1 MRNLK
6 RALSLAMA
14 SIMVLGMMVVGAG
27 AVSYDDFSDKDKIVN
42 DEAVSMLVELN
53 VINGKDDGSFDPE
66 GIVTRAEMA
75 KMICVVLNG
84 GKDPSLGNV
93 SNYTYTDTV
102 GHWAAAYI
110 EYCTTLGIVAGD
122 GTGKFNPSN
131 TVTGAEAAKMLLVA
145 LGFKSEIE
153 GFTGANWAVN
163 VNVRANQKGLFD
175 ELSINPS
182 EGLTRDNAAQMVWN
196 ALDAGV
202 VSYDYTL
209 ITDGSSITSSPT
221 LKDDKDDKTLLED
234 KFKVAKLEGVII
246 SNEYATSTSTAPE
259 KEGNTILLLTS
270 DDATSGKDEGAKI
283 TLKTTTAANL
293 LGKSVTM
300 FAKDWKNGSYDTV
313 LGNPVLSSD
322 NLIATITEDS
332 DSDDVNDALK
342 AAGIKTV
349 KDAVLVENYVRNS
362 DKVDGKDVDRTVSGM
377 EAVSKLTGNGIE
389 VTVISNDDDNEA
401 DFVIVTKMIAGKV
414 SAYNANGNDGDGYI
428 TVTPFTNL
436 DDSDDRISGE
446 EFDDVVGVKDVAK
459 DDIVLYYRVDD
470 TYYIEKAESVS
481 VTVTSTKGGDTIKD
495 GSDTYEQSALSWK
508 FDDDSSI
515 KKDANLTDVVEI
527 DDEVTLYLDNFGY
540 VIYTDGSES
549 SDDYMFI
556 TGADASVKT
565 NFETLTIKA
574 VLNDGTEVTASVN
587 KIDGKKLSTYVEDAK
602 KENKDYSDLD
612 LEKEVLHQ
620 IATYTKSGSSYNIKL
635 KKTVAIEQVKKG
647 NAKLSGNYSAN
658 SKTIFVIGDH
668 NDNYKA
674 YTGISNVPDVDS
686 VGTNGV
692 KVAYVKDKETV
703 AKFVA
708 VTKAKTSDGDTE
720 GIYIL
725 GKTPSAKKNSSDD
738 TIYVTQAYVNGKYVA
753 ELELDG
759 YDKVDGEVSR
769 GYYGGVTTSGSNVVD
784 WHDLLNAKKNGA
796 DYNQDDWYD
805 FGSYVTD
812 CGDGII
818 SSQNHK
824 TALTYDKDTVVIIVD
839 GTKEMAPGDID
850 EVICVDGAPS
860 DSDVV
865 VIVPDDDN
873 EHADYVFIIR

>member
-221 LKDDKDDKTLLED
+221 LIDNESKTLLTD
-234 KFKVAKLEGVII
+234 KFKVAKLEGVIVA
-246 SNEYATSTSTAPE
+246 NENATSTGTAVE
-259 KEGNTILLLTS
+259 KEDVTVLLLTS
-270 DDATSGKDEGAKI
+270 DDADSKQDEGDTI
-283 TLKTTTAANL
+283 TLKTATAANL

-300 FAKDWKNGSYDTV
+300 FAKDWKNGAYQTV
-313 LGNPVLSSD
+313 LGNPVVSSD
-322 NLIATITEDS
+322 NMIATISESS
-332 DSDDVNDALK
+332 DADDVKDALK
-342 AAGIKTV
+342 DAGIKEV
-349 KDAVLVENYVRNS
+349 SKAVLVQNFIRATDED
-362 DKVDGKDVDRTVSGM
+362 DKELTISGM
-377 EAVSKLTGNGIE
+377 ADVAKLTGNGIE
-389 VTVISNDDDNEA
+389 VTVISNDNDNKA

-414 SAYNANGNDGDGYI
+414 SAYNAKGNDGDGYI
-428 TVTPFTNL
+428 TVSALT
-436 DDSDDRISGE
+436 DIAKADQIAGA
-446 EFDDVVGVKDVAK
+446 EFADVKGSEDLAK
-459 DDIVLYYRVDD
+459 DDIVLYYRVGD
-470 TYYIEKAESVS
+470 TFYAEKADSVN
-481 VTVTSTKGGDTIKD
+481 VTVTSTKGNDQIKD
-495 GSDTYEQSALSWK
+495 GSNTYKASALSSK
-508 FDDDSSI
+508 YDDD
-515 KKDANLTDVVEI
+515 NNTVLTTAVEP

-540 VIYTDGSES
+540 VVYTDAVTAADE
-549 SDDYMFI
+549 YMFI
-556 TGADASVKT
+556 TGSDASVKDG
-565 NFETLTIKA
+565 FESLTIKG
-574 VLNDGTEVTASVN
+574 VLSDGTEVTASVN
-587 KIDGKKLSTYVEDAK
+587 KLDSKKLSTAFDGKTEDQAQ
-602 KENKDYSDLD
+602 EMVNNKI
-612 LEKEVLHQ
+612 V
-620 IATYTKSGSSYNIKL
+620 TYTKTGEKYNI
-635 KKTVAIEQVKKG
+635 TVKDNTKITQIEKNKASLG
-647 NAKLSGNYSAN
+647 GATAN
-658 SKTIFVIGDH
+658 SKTIFVIGDK
-668 NDNYKA
+668 NDNYKV
-674 YTGISNVPDVDS
+674 YTGISNVPDVTS
-686 VGTNGV
+686 SSLYCYAKSG
-692 KVAYVKDKETV
+692 V
-703 AKFVA
+703 AKFVVA
-708 VTKAKTSDGDTE
+708 LDATTSDGDTN

-725 GKTPSAKKNSSDD
+725 GKTASAKKDGDD
-738 TIYVTQAYVNGKYVA
+738 TIYVVEAYVNDEYVA

-759 YDKVDGEVSR
+759 YTKGETITR
-769 GYYGGVTTSGSNVVD
+769 GYYAGVSTSGGNTVD
-784 WHDLLNAKKNGA
+784 WDDIKKA
-796 DYNQDDWYD
+796 TPDS
-805 FGSYVTD
+805 GSAVTD
-812 CGDGII
+812 FGDGII
-818 SSQNHK
+818 SSE
-824 TALTYDKDTVVIIVD
+824 TTSALTYDKDTIVIIVD
-839 GTKEMAPGDID
+839 GTKHIEGGDID
-850 EVICVDGAPS
+850 EIVYVEDDTDASSKVVLVEGTGS
-860 DSDVV
+860 D
-865 VIVPDDDN
+865 
-873 EHADYVFIIR
+873 EGHADYVFIIR

>member
-182 EGLTRDNAAQMVWN
+182 EGLSRDNAAQMVWN

-221 LKDDKDDKTLLED
+221 LIDNESKTLLTD
-234 KFKVAKLEGVII
+234 KFKVAKLEGVIVA
-246 SNEYATSTSTAPE
+246 NENATSTGTAVE
-259 KEGNTILLLTS
+259 KEDVTVLLLTS
-270 DDATSGKDEGAKI
+270 DDAGSKQDEGDTI
-283 TLKTTTAANL
+283 TLKTATAANL

-300 FAKDWKNGSYDTV
+300 FAKDWKNGAYQTV
-313 LGNPVLSSD
+313 LGNPVVSSD
-322 NLIATITEDS
+322 NMIATISESS
-332 DSDDVNDALK
+332 DADDVKDALK
-342 AAGIKTV
+342 DAGIKEV
-349 KDAVLVENYVRNS
+349 SKAVLVQNFIRAT
-362 DKVDGKDVDRTVSGM
+362 DKDDKELTISGM
-377 EAVSKLTGNGIE
+377 ADVAKLTGNGIE
-389 VTVISNDDDNEA
+389 VTVISNDNDNKA

-414 SAYNANGNDGDGYI
+414 SAYNAKGNDGDGYI
-428 TVTPFTNL
+428 TVSALT
-436 DDSDDRISGE
+436 DIAKADQIAGA
-446 EFDDVVGVKDVAK
+446 EFADVKGSEDLAK
-459 DDIVLYYRVDD
+459 DDIVLYYRVGD
-470 TYYIEKAESVS
+470 TFYAEKADSVN
-481 VTVTSTKGGDTIKD
+481 VTVTSTKGSDTIKD
-495 GSDTYEQSALSWK
+495 GKNTYKASALSSK
-508 FDDDSSI
+508 YDDD
-515 KKDANLTDVVEI
+515 NNTVLTTAVEP

-540 VIYTDGSES
+540 VVYTDAVTAADE
-549 SDDYMFI
+549 YMFI
-556 TGADASVKT
+556 TGSDASVKDG
-565 NFETLTIKA
+565 FESLTIKG
-574 VLNDGTEVTASVN
+574 VLSDGTEVTASVN
-587 KIDGKKLSTYVEDAK
+587 KLDSKKLSTAFDGKTEDQAQ
-602 KENKDYSDLD
+602 EMVNNKI
-612 LEKEVLHQ
+612 V
-620 IATYTKSGSSYNIKL
+620 TYTKTGEKYNI
-635 KKTVAIEQVKKG
+635 TVKDNTKITQIEKNKASLG
-647 NAKLSGNYSAN
+647 GATAN
-658 SKTIFVIGDH
+658 SKTIFVIGDK
-668 NDNYKA
+668 NDNYKV
-674 YTGISNVPDVDS
+674 YTGISNVPDVTS
-686 VGTNGV
+686 SSLYCYAKSG
-692 KVAYVKDKETV
+692 V
-703 AKFVA
+703 AKFVVA
-708 VTKAKTSDGDTE
+708 LNATTSDGDTN

-725 GKTPSAKKNSSDD
+725 GKTASAKKDGDD
-738 TIYVTQAYVNGKYVA
+738 TIYVVEAYVNDEYVA

-759 YDKVDGEVSR
+759 YTKGETITR
-769 GYYGGVTTSGSNVVD
+769 GYYAGVSTSGGNTVD
-784 WHDLLNAKKNGA
+784 WDDIKKA
-796 DYNQDDWYD
+796 TPDS
-805 FGSYVTD
+805 GSAVTD
-812 CGDGII
+812 FGDGII
-818 SSQNHK
+818 SSE
-824 TALTYDKDTVVIIVD
+824 TTSALTYDKDTIVIIVD
-839 GTKEMAPGDID
+839 GTKHVEGGDID
-850 EVICVDGAPS
+850 EIVYVEDDTDASSKVVLVEGTGS
-860 DSDVV
+860 D
-865 VIVPDDDN
+865 
-873 EHADYVFIIR
+873 EGHADYVFIIR

>member
-221 LKDDKDDKTLLED
+221 LIDNESKTLLTD
-234 KFKVAKLEGVII
+234 KFKVSKLEGVIVA
-246 SNEYATSTSTAPE
+246 NENATSTGTAVE
-259 KEGNTILLLTS
+259 KEDVTVLLLTS
-270 DDATSGKDEGAKI
+270 DDADSKQDEGDTI
-283 TLKTTTAANL
+283 TLKTATAANL

-300 FAKDWKNGSYDTV
+300 FAKDWKNGAYQTV
-313 LGNPVLSSD
+313 LGNPVVSSD
-322 NLIATITEDS
+322 NMIATISEDS
-332 DSDDVNDALK
+332 DADDVKDALK
-342 AAGIKTV
+342 DAGIKEV
-349 KDAVLVENYVRNS
+349 SKAVLVQNFIRAT
-362 DKVDGKDVDRTVSGM
+362 DKDDKELTISGM
-377 EAVSKLTGNGIE
+377 ADVAKLTGNGIE
-389 VTVISNDDDNEA
+389 VTVISNDNDNKA

-414 SAYNANGNDGDGYI
+414 SAYNAKGNDGDGYI
-428 TVTPFTNL
+428 TVTALT
-436 DDSDDRISGE
+436 DIAKADQIAGA
-446 EFDDVVGVKDVAK
+446 EFADVKGSEDLAK
-459 DDIVLYYRVDD
+459 DDIVLYYRVGD
-470 TYYIEKAESVS
+470 TFYAEKADSVN
-481 VTVTSTKGGDTIKD
+481 VTVTSTKGDDQIKD
-495 GSDTYEQSALSWK
+495 GSNTYKASALSSK
-508 FDDDSSI
+508 YDDD
-515 KKDANLTDVVEI
+515 NNTVLTTAVEP

-540 VIYTDGSES
+540 VVYTDAVTAADE
-549 SDDYMFI
+549 YMFI
-556 TGADASVKT
+556 TGSDASVKSG
-565 NFETLTIKA
+565 FESLTIKG
-574 VLNDGTEVTASVN
+574 VLSDGTEVTASVN
-587 KIDGKKLSTYVEDAK
+587 KLDSKKLSTAFDGKTEDQAQ
-602 KENKDYSDLD
+602 EMVNNKI
-612 LEKEVLHQ
+612 V
-620 IATYTKSGSSYNIKL
+620 TYTKTGEKYNI
-635 KKTVAIEQVKKG
+635 TVKDNTKITQIEKNKASLG
-647 NAKLSGNYSAN
+647 GATAN
-658 SKTIFVIGDH
+658 SKTIFVIGDK
-668 NDNYKA
+668 NDNYKV
-674 YTGISNVPDVDS
+674 YTGIANVPDVTS
-686 VGTNGV
+686 SSLYCYAKSG
-692 KVAYVKDKETV
+692 V
-703 AKFVA
+703 AKFVVA
-708 VTKAKTSDGDTE
+708 LNATTSDGDTN

-725 GKTPSAKKNSSDD
+725 GKTASAKKDGDD
-738 TIYVTQAYVNGKYVA
+738 TIYVVEAYVNDEYVA

-759 YDKVDGEVSR
+759 YTKGETITR
-769 GYYGGVTTSGSNVVD
+769 GYYAGVSTSGGNTVD
-784 WHDLLNAKKNGA
+784 WDDIKNATPDA
-796 DYNQDDWYD
+796 
-805 FGSYVTD
+805 GSAVTD
-812 CGDGII
+812 FGDGII
-818 SSQNHK
+818 SSE
-824 TALTYDKDTVVIIVD
+824 TTSALTYDKDTIVIIVD
-839 GTKEMAPGDID
+839 GTKHVEGGDID
-850 EVICVDGAPS
+850 EIVYVEDDTDASSKVVLVEGTGS
-860 DSDVV
+860 D
-865 VIVPDDDN
+865 
-873 EHADYVFIIR
+873 EGHADYVFIIR

>member
-42 DEAVSMLVELN
+42 DDAVSMLVELN

-221 LKDDKDDKTLLED
+221 LIDNESKTLLTD
-234 KFKVAKLEGVII
+234 KFKVAKLEGVIVA
-246 SNEYATSTSTAPE
+246 NENATSTGTAVE
-259 KEGNTILLLTS
+259 KEDVTVLLLTS
-270 DDATSGKDEGAKI
+270 DDAGSKQDEGDTI
-283 TLKTTTAANL
+283 TLKTATAANL

-300 FAKDWKNGSYDTV
+300 FAKDWKNGAYQTV
-313 LGNPVLSSD
+313 LGNPVVSSD
-322 NLIATITEDS
+322 NMIATISESS
-332 DSDDVNDALK
+332 DADDVKDALK
-342 AAGIKTV
+342 DAGIKEV
-349 KDAVLVENYVRNS
+349 SKAVLVQNFIRAT
-362 DKVDGKDVDRTVSGM
+362 DKDDKELTISGM
-377 EAVSKLTGNGIE
+377 ADVAKLTGNGIE
-389 VTVISNDDDNEA
+389 VTVISNDNDNKA

-414 SAYNANGNDGDGYI
+414 SAYNAKGNDGDGYI
-428 TVTPFTNL
+428 TVSALT
-436 DDSDDRISGE
+436 DIAKADQIAGA
-446 EFDDVVGVKDVAK
+446 EFADVKGSEDLAK
-459 DDIVLYYRVDD
+459 DDIVLYYRVGD
-470 TYYIEKAESVS
+470 TFYAEKADSVN
-481 VTVTSTKGGDTIKD
+481 VTVTSTKGNDQIKD
-495 GSDTYEQSALSWK
+495 GSNTYKASALSSK
-508 FDDDSSI
+508 YDDD
-515 KKDANLTDVVEI
+515 NNTVLTTAVEP

-540 VIYTDGSES
+540 VVYTDAVTAADE
-549 SDDYMFI
+549 YMFI
-556 TGADASVKT
+556 TGSDASVKDG
-565 NFETLTIKA
+565 FESLTIKG
-574 VLNDGTEVTASVN
+574 VLSDGTEVTASVN
-587 KIDGKKLSTYVEDAK
+587 KLDSKKLSTAFDGKTEDQAQ
-602 KENKDYSDLD
+602 EMVNNKI
-612 LEKEVLHQ
+612 V
-620 IATYTKSGSSYNIKL
+620 TYTKTGEKYNI
-635 KKTVAIEQVKKG
+635 TVKDNTKITQIEKNKASLG
-647 NAKLSGNYSAN
+647 GATAN
-658 SKTIFVIGDH
+658 SKTIFVIGDK
-668 NDNYKA
+668 NDNYKV
-674 YTGISNVPDVDS
+674 YTGISNVPDVTS
-686 VGTNGV
+686 SSLYCYAKSG
-692 KVAYVKDKETV
+692 V
-703 AKFVA
+703 AKFVVA
-708 VTKAKTSDGDTE
+708 LNATTSDGDTN

-725 GKTPSAKKNSSDD
+725 GKTASAKKDGDD
-738 TIYVTQAYVNGKYVA
+738 TIYVVEAYVNDEYVA

-759 YDKVDGEVSR
+759 YTKGETITR
-769 GYYGGVTTSGSNVVD
+769 GYYAGVSTSGGNTVD
-784 WHDLLNAKKNGA
+784 WDDIKKA
-796 DYNQDDWYD
+796 TPDS
-805 FGSYVTD
+805 GSAVTD
-812 CGDGII
+812 FGDGII
-818 SSQNHK
+818 SSE
-824 TALTYDKDTVVIIVD
+824 TTSALTYDKDTIVIIVD
-839 GTKEMAPGDID
+839 GTKHVEGGDID
-850 EVICVDGAPS
+850 EIVYVEDDTDASSKVVLVEGTGS
-860 DSDVV
+860 D
-865 VIVPDDDN
+865 
-873 EHADYVFIIR
+873 EGHADYVFIIR

>member
-14 SIMVLGMMVVGAG
+14 SIMVLGMMAVGAG

-42 DEAVSMLVELN
+42 DDAVSMLVELN

-196 ALDAGV
+196 ALDAVV

-209 ITDGSSITSSPT
+209 ITDGSAISSSPT
-221 LKDDKDDKTLLED
+221 LKDDEDDKTLLED

-246 SNEYATSTSTAPE
+246 SNEYATSTGTAPE
-259 KEGNTILLLTS
+259 KEGKTILELTS
-270 DDATSGKDEGAKI
+270 DDDTSGKDEGDKI
-283 TLKTTTAANL
+283 TLNTATAANL

-300 FAKDWKNGSYDTV
+300 FARDWKNGAYDTV

-322 NLIATITEDS
+322 NLIAIISEDS
-332 DSDDVNDALK
+332 DADDVNDALK
-342 AAGIKTV
+342 DAGIKTV
-349 KDAVLVENYVRNS
+349 KNAVLVENFVRNS
-362 DKVDGKDVDRTVSGM
+362 DADTSGNYVDRTISGM
-377 EAVSKLTGNGIE
+377 ADVAKLTGNGIE

-401 DFVIVTKMIAGKV
+401 DFVIVTKLIAGKV
-414 SAYNANGNDGDGYI
+414 SAYNPNSNDGDGYI

-436 DDSDDRISGE
+436 TDNDDRISGE
-446 EFDDVVGVKDVAK
+446 EFDDVVGVEDVAK

-470 TYYIEKAESVS
+470 TYYIEKAESIN

-495 GSDTYEQSALSWK
+495 GTDTYEQSDLSWK
-508 FDDDSSI
+508 FDDDSSVNSA
-515 KKDANLTDVVEI
+515 ANLTDVVEI

-556 TGADASVKT
+556 TGADASVKSG
-565 NFETLTIKA
+565 FESLTIKA
-574 VLNDGTEVTASVN
+574 VLADGTEVTTAVN
-587 KIDGKKLSTYVEDAK
+587 KIDGKKLSTYV
-602 KENKDYSDLD
+602 SDNSITEEAG
-612 LEKEVLHQ
+612 LEKVVLEN
-620 IATYTKSGSSYNIKL
+620 IATYTTSGSSYNL
-635 KKTVAIEQVKKG
+635 KMKTDVTISQVKKG
-647 NAKLSGNYSAN
+647 NASLGNGYSAN

-686 VGTNGV
+686 VGTGGV
-692 KVAYVKDKETV
+692 MVAYVKTGEKV

-708 VTKAKTSDGDTE
+708 VTNAKTSDGDTE

-725 GKTPSAKKNSSDD
+725 GKTPSAKKDSNDD
-738 TIYVTQAYVNGKYVA
+738 TIYVTQAYVNGVYVA

-759 YDKVDGEVSR
+759 YTKSDGNVPR

-784 WHDLLNAKKNGA
+784 WSDLQAAQSNGA
-796 DYNQDDWYD
+796 DFTKSTWYD
-805 FGSYVTD
+805 SGSYVTD

-818 SSQNHK
+818 SSQNHSN
-824 TALTYDKDTVVIIVD
+824 ALTYDGDTVVIIVD
-839 GTKEMAPGDID
+839 GTKEMDAGDID
-850 EVICVDGAPS
+850 EVVCVDGDPAA
-860 DSDVV
+860 SDVV
-865 VIVPDDDN
+865 VLVPDDDN

>member
-42 DEAVSMLVELN
+42 DDAVSMLVELN

-221 LKDDKDDKTLLED
+221 LIDNESKTLLTD
-234 KFKVAKLEGVII
+234 KFKVSKLEGVIVA
-246 SNEYATSTSTAPE
+246 NENATSTGTAVE
-259 KEGNTILLLTS
+259 KEDVTVLLLTS
-270 DDATSGKDEGAKI
+270 DDADSKQDEGDTI
-283 TLKTTTAANL
+283 TLKTATAANL

-300 FAKDWKNGSYDTV
+300 FAKDWKNGAYQTV
-313 LGNPVLSSD
+313 LGNPVVSSD
-322 NLIATITEDS
+322 NMIATISEDS
-332 DSDDVNDALK
+332 DADDVKDALK
-342 AAGIKTV
+342 GAGIKEV
-349 KDAVLVENYVRNS
+349 SKAVLVQNFIRAT
-362 DKVDGKDVDRTVSGM
+362 DKDDKELTISGM
-377 EAVSKLTGNGIE
+377 ADVAKLTGNGIE
-389 VTVISNDDDNEA
+389 VTVISNDNDNKA

-414 SAYNANGNDGDGYI
+414 SAYNAKGNDGDGYI
-428 TVTPFTNL
+428 TVTALT
-436 DDSDDRISGE
+436 DIAKADQIAGA
-446 EFDDVVGVKDVAK
+446 EFADVKGSEDLAK
-459 DDIVLYYRVDD
+459 DDIVLYYRVGD
-470 TYYIEKAESVS
+470 TFYAEKADSVN
-481 VTVTSTKGGDTIKD
+481 VTVTSTKGDDQIKD
-495 GSDTYEQSALSWK
+495 GSNTYKASALSSK
-508 FDDDSSI
+508 YDDD
-515 KKDANLTDVVEI
+515 NNTVLTTAVEP

-540 VIYTDGSES
+540 VVYTDAVTAADE
-549 SDDYMFI
+549 YMFI
-556 TGADASVKT
+556 TGSDASVKPG
-565 NFETLTIKA
+565 FESLTIKG
-574 VLNDGTEVTASVN
+574 VLSDGTEVTASVN
-587 KIDGKKLSTYVEDAK
+587 KLNSKKLSSAFSNLDETAAEKLVN
-602 KENKDYSDLD
+602 NK
-612 LEKEVLHQ
+612 
-620 IATYTKSGSSYNIKL
+620 IATYTKTGEKYNITTDHGKDVEITQIQKNKANL
-635 KKTVAIEQVKKG
+635 GGAT
-647 NAKLSGNYSAN
+647 AN
-658 SKTIFVIGDH
+658 SKTIFVIGDK
-668 NDNYKA
+668 NDNYKV
-674 YTGISNVPDVDS
+674 YTGIANVPNV
-686 VGTNGV
+686 TN
-692 KVAYVKDKETV
+692 KDADLYCYAKSGV
-703 AKFVA
+703 AKFVVA
-708 VTKAKTSDGDTE
+708 LNATTSDGDTN

-725 GKTPSAKKNSSDD
+725 GKTASAKKDGDD
-738 TIYVTQAYVNGKYVA
+738 TIYVVEAYVNDEYVA

-759 YDKVDGEVSR
+759 YTKGETITR
-769 GYYGGVTTSGSNVVD
+769 GYYKDVSTSGGNTVD
-784 WHDLLNAKKNGA
+784 WDYIKNATP
-796 DYNQDDWYD
+796 DS
-805 FGSYVTD
+805 GSAVTD
-812 CGDGII
+812 FGDGII
-818 SSQNHK
+818 SNGNG
-824 TALTYDKDTVVIIVD
+824 ALTYDKDTIVIIVD
-839 GTKEMAPGDID
+839 GTKHIEGGDID
-850 EVICVDGAPS
+850 EIVYVEDDTDASSKVVLVEGTGS
-860 DSDVV
+860 D
-865 VIVPDDDN
+865 
-873 EHADYVFIIR
+873 EGHADYVFIIR

>member
-300 FAKDWKNGSYDTV
+300 FAKDWKNGAYQTV
-313 LGNPVLSSD
+313 LGNPVVSSD
-322 NLIATITEDS
+322 NMIATISEKS
-332 DSDDVNDALK
+332 DADDVKDALK
-342 AAGIKTV
+342 DAGIKEV
-349 KDAVLVENYVRNS
+349 SKAVLVENFIRAT
-362 DKVDGKDVDRTVSGM
+362 DKDDKELTISGM
-377 EAVSKLTGNGIE
+377 ADVAKLTGNGIE
-389 VTVISNDDDNEA
+389 VIVISNDNDNKA

-414 SAYNANGNDGDGYI
+414 SAYNAKGNDGDGYI
-428 TVTPFTNL
+428 TVTALT
-436 DDSDDRISGE
+436 DIAKADQIAGA
-446 EFDDVVGVKDVAK
+446 EFADVKGSEDLAK
-459 DDIVLYYRVDD
+459 DDIVLYYRVGD
-470 TYYIEKAESVS
+470 TFYAEKADSVN
-481 VTVTSTKGGDTIKD
+481 VTVTSTKGNDQIKD
-495 GSDTYEQSALSWK
+495 GSNTYKASALSSK
-508 FDDDSSI
+508 YDDD
-515 KKDANLTDVVEI
+515 NNTVLTTAVEP

-540 VIYTDGSES
+540 VVYTDAVTAADE
-549 SDDYMFI
+549 YMFI
-556 TGADASVKT
+556 TGSDASVKDG
-565 NFETLTIKA
+565 FESLTIKG
-574 VLNDGTEVTASVN
+574 VLSDGTEVTASVN
-587 KIDGKKLSTYVEDAK
+587 KLDSKKLSTAFDGKTEDQAQK
-602 KENKDYSDLD
+602 MVNNKI
-612 LEKEVLHQ
+612 V
-620 IATYTKSGSSYNIKL
+620 TYTKTGEKYNI
-635 KKTVAIEQVKKG
+635 TVKDNTKITQIEKNKASLG
-647 NAKLSGNYSAN
+647 GATAN
-658 SKTIFVIGDH
+658 SKTIFVIGDK
-668 NDNYKA
+668 NDNYKV
-674 YTGISNVPDVDS
+674 YTGISNVPDVTS
-686 VGTNGV
+686 SSLYCYAKSG
-692 KVAYVKDKETV
+692 V
-703 AKFVA
+703 AKFVVA
-708 VTKAKTSDGDTE
+708 LDATTSDGDTN

-725 GKTPSAKKNSSDD
+725 GKTASAKKDGDD
-738 TIYVTQAYVNGKYVA
+738 TIYVVEAYVNDEYVA

-759 YDKVDGEVSR
+759 YTKGETITR
-769 GYYGGVTTSGSNVVD
+769 GYYAGVSTSGGNTVD
-784 WHDLLNAKKNGA
+784 WDDIKKA
-796 DYNQDDWYD
+796 TPDS
-805 FGSYVTD
+805 GSAVTD
-812 CGDGII
+812 FGDGII
-818 SSQNHK
+818 SSE
-824 TALTYDKDTVVIIVD
+824 TTSALTYDKDTIVIIVD
-839 GTKEMAPGDID
+839 GTKHIEGGDID
-850 EVICVDGAPS
+850 EIVYVEDDTDASSKVVLVEGTGS
-860 DSDVV
+860 D
-865 VIVPDDDN
+865 
-873 EHADYVFIIR
+873 EGHADYVFIIR

>member
-42 DEAVSMLVELN
+42 DDAVSMLVELN

-221 LKDDKDDKTLLED
+221 LIDNESKTLLTD
-234 KFKVAKLEGVII
+234 KFKVSKLEGVIVA
-246 SNEYATSTSTAPE
+246 NENATSTGTAVE
-259 KEGNTILLLTS
+259 KEDVTVLLLTS
-270 DDATSGKDEGAKI
+270 DDADSKQDEGDTI
-283 TLKTTTAANL
+283 TLKTATAANL

-300 FAKDWKNGSYDTV
+300 FAKDWKNGAYQTV
-313 LGNPVLSSD
+313 LGNPVVSSD
-322 NLIATITEDS
+322 NMIATISEDS
-332 DSDDVNDALK
+332 DADDVKDALK
-342 AAGIKTV
+342 DAGIKEV
-349 KDAVLVENYVRNS
+349 SKAVLVQNFIRAT
-362 DKVDGKDVDRTVSGM
+362 DKDDKELTISGM
-377 EAVSKLTGNGIE
+377 ADVAKLTGNGIE
-389 VTVISNDDDNEA
+389 VTVISNDNDNKA

-414 SAYNANGNDGDGYI
+414 SAYNAKGNDGDGYI
-428 TVTPFTNL
+428 TVTALT
-436 DDSDDRISGE
+436 DIAKADQIAGA
-446 EFDDVVGVKDVAK
+446 EFADVKGSEDLAK
-459 DDIVLYYRVDD
+459 DDIVLYYRVGD
-470 TYYIEKAESVS
+470 TFYAEKADSVN
-481 VTVTSTKGGDTIKD
+481 VTVTSTKGDDQIKD
-495 GSDTYEQSALSWK
+495 GSNTYKASALSSK
-508 FDDDSSI
+508 YDDD
-515 KKDANLTDVVEI
+515 NNTVLTTAVEP

-540 VIYTDGSES
+540 VVYTDAVTAADE
-549 SDDYMFI
+549 YMFI
-556 TGADASVKT
+556 TGSDASVKSG
-565 NFETLTIKA
+565 FESLTIKG
-574 VLNDGTEVTASVN
+574 VLSDGTEVTASVN
-587 KIDGKKLSTYVEDAK
+587 KIDSKKLSSAFDGKTESAAEAMVN
-602 KENKDYSDLD
+602 NKI
-612 LEKEVLHQ
+612 V
-620 IATYTKSGSSYNIKL
+620 TYTKTGEKYNI
-635 KKTVAIEQVKKG
+635 TVKDDTKITQIQKNKANLG
-647 NAKLSGNYSAN
+647 GATAN
-658 SKTIFVIGDH
+658 SKTIFVIGDK
-668 NDNYKA
+668 NDNYKV
-674 YTGISNVPDVDS
+674 YTGISNVPNV
-686 VGTNGV
+686 TN
-692 KVAYVKDKETV
+692 KDAKLYCYAKSGV
-703 AKFVA
+703 AKFVVA
-708 VTKAKTSDGDTE
+708 LSATTSDGDTN

-725 GKTPSAKKNSSDD
+725 GKTASAKKDGDD
-738 TIYVTQAYVNGKYVA
+738 TIYVVEAYVNDKYVA

-759 YDKVDGEVSR
+759 YTKGETITR
-769 GYYGGVTTSGSNVVD
+769 GYYKDVNTSGGTTVD
-784 WHDLLNAKKNGA
+784 WGDLTNAYEDG
-796 DYNQDDWYD
+796 DYDAGSAVID
-805 FGSYVTD
+805 FGN
-812 CGDGII
+812 GII
-818 SSQNHK
+818 ASNSHPD
-824 TALTYDKDTVVIIVD
+824 ALTYDDDTIVIIVD
-839 GTKEMAPGDID
+839 GTSQVDGGSID
-850 EVICVDGAPS
+850 EIVYVEDDEDA
-860 DSDVV
+860 SDVV
-865 VIVPDDDN
+865 VLVPDDDDA
-873 EHADYVFIIR
+873 HADYIFIIR

>member
-42 DEAVSMLVELN
+42 DDAVSMLVELN

-221 LKDDKDDKTLLED
+221 LIDNESKTLLTD
-234 KFKVAKLEGVII
+234 KFKVSKLEGVIVA
-246 SNEYATSTSTAPE
+246 NENATSTGTAVE
-259 KEGNTILLLTS
+259 KEGVTVLLLTS
-270 DDATSGKDEGAKI
+270 DDAGSKQDKGAKI
-283 TLKTTTAANL
+283 TLKTATAANL

-300 FAKDWKNGSYDTV
+300 FAKDWKNGAYQTV
-313 LGNPVLSSD
+313 LGNPVVSSD
-322 NLIATITEDS
+322 NMIATISEKS
-332 DSDDVNDALK
+332 DAGDVKDALK
-342 AAGIKTV
+342 DAGIKEV
-349 KDAVLVENYVRNS
+349 SKAVLVQNFIRAT
-362 DKVDGKDVDRTVSGM
+362 DKDDKELTISGM
-377 EAVSKLTGNGIE
+377 ADVAKLTGNGIE
-389 VTVISNDDDNEA
+389 VTVISNDNDNKA

-414 SAYNANGNDGDGYI
+414 SAYNAKGNDGDGYI
-428 TVTPFTNL
+428 TVTALT
-436 DDSDDRISGE
+436 DIAKADQIAGA
-446 EFDDVVGVKDVAK
+446 EFADVKGSEDLAK
-459 DDIVLYYRVDD
+459 DDIVLYYRVGD
-470 TYYIEKAESVS
+470 TFYAEKADSVN
-481 VTVTSTKGGDTIKD
+481 VTVTSTKGSDTIKD
-495 GSDTYEQSALSWK
+495 GKNTYKASALSSK
-508 FDDDSSI
+508 YDDD
-515 KKDANLTDVVEI
+515 NNTVLTTAVEP

-540 VIYTDGSES
+540 VVYTDAVTAADE
-549 SDDYMFI
+549 YMFI
-556 TGADASVKT
+556 TGSDASVKSG
-565 NFETLTIKA
+565 FESLTIKG
-574 VLNDGTEVTASVN
+574 VLSDGTEVTASVN
-587 KIDGKKLSTYVEDAK
+587 KLDSKKLSSAFEGLSGTTAEKEDAAQK
-602 KENKDYSDLD
+602 LVNNKI
-612 LEKEVLHQ
+612 V
-620 IATYTKSGSSYNIKL
+620 TYTKTGEKYNI
-635 KKTVAIEQVKKG
+635 TVKDDTKITQIQKNKANLG
-647 NAKLSGNYSAN
+647 GATAN
-658 SKTIFVIGDH
+658 SKTIFVIGDK
-668 NDNYKA
+668 NDNYKV
-674 YTGISNVPDVDS
+674 YTGIANVPNV
-686 VGTNGV
+686 TN
-692 KVAYVKDKETV
+692 KDAKLYCYAPSGV
-703 AKFVA
+703 AKFVVA
-708 VTKAKTSDGDTE
+708 LSATTSDGDTN

-725 GKTPSAKKNSSDD
+725 GKTASAKKDGDD
-738 TIYVTQAYVNGKYVA
+738 TIYVVEAYVNDKYVA

-759 YDKVDGEVSR
+759 YTKGETITR
-769 GYYGGVTTSGSNVVD
+769 GYYKGVSTSGGNTVD
-784 WHDLLNAKKNGA
+784 WDDIKKTTP
-796 DYNQDDWYD
+796 DS
-805 FGSYVTD
+805 GSAVTD
-812 CGDGII
+812 FGDGII
-818 SSQNHK
+818 NNGK
-824 TALTYDKDTVVIIVD
+824 GALTYDKDTTVIIVD
-839 GTKEMAPGDID
+839 GTKHIEGGDID
-850 EVICVDGAPS
+850 EIVYVEDDTDASSKVVLVEGTGS
-860 DSDVV
+860 D
-865 VIVPDDDN
+865 
-873 EHADYVFIIR
+873 EGHADYVFIIR

>member
-42 DEAVSMLVELN
+42 DDAVSMLVELN

-221 LKDDKDDKTLLED
+221 LIDNESKTLLTD
-234 KFKVAKLEGVII
+234 KFKVSKLEGVIVA
-246 SNEYATSTSTAPE
+246 NENATSTGTAVE
-259 KEGNTILLLTS
+259 KEDVTVLLLTS
-270 DDATSGKDEGAKI
+270 DDADSKQDEGDTI
-283 TLKTTTAANL
+283 TLKTATAANL

-300 FAKDWKNGSYDTV
+300 FAKDWKNGAYQTV
-313 LGNPVLSSD
+313 LGNPVVSSD
-322 NLIATITEDS
+322 NMIATISEDS
-332 DSDDVNDALK
+332 DADDVKDALK
-342 AAGIKTV
+342 DAGIKEV
-349 KDAVLVENYVRNS
+349 SKAVLVENYVRNS

-377 EAVSKLTGNGIE
+377 ADVAKLTGNGIE
-389 VTVISNDDDNEA
+389 VTVISNDNDNKA

-414 SAYNANGNDGDGYI
+414 SAYNAKGNDGDGYI
-428 TVTPFTNL
+428 TVSAL
-436 DDSDDRISGE
+436 VDIDEDHKADRIAGA
-446 EFDDVVGVKDVAK
+446 EFADVKGSEDLAK
-459 DDIVLYYRVDD
+459 DDIVLYYRVGD
-470 TYYIEKAESVS
+470 TFYAEKADSVN
-481 VTVTSTKGGDTIKD
+481 VTVTSTKGNDQIKD
-495 GSDTYEQSALSWK
+495 GSNTYKASALSSK
-508 FDDDSSI
+508 YDDD
-515 KKDANLTDVVEI
+515 NNTVLTTAVEP

-540 VIYTDGSES
+540 VVYTDAVTAADE
-549 SDDYMFI
+549 YMFI
-556 TGADASVKT
+556 TGSDASVKDG
-565 NFETLTIKA
+565 FESLTIKG
-574 VLNDGTEVTASVN
+574 VLSDGTEVTASVN
-587 KIDGKKLSTYVEDAK
+587 KLDSKKLSTAFDGKTEDQAQK
-602 KENKDYSDLD
+602 MVNNKI
-612 LEKEVLHQ
+612 V
-620 IATYTKSGSSYNIKL
+620 TYTKTGEKYNI
-635 KKTVAIEQVKKG
+635 TVKDNTKITQIEKNKASLG
-647 NAKLSGNYSAN
+647 GATAN
-658 SKTIFVIGDH
+658 SKTIFVIGDK
-668 NDNYKA
+668 NDNYKV
-674 YTGISNVPDVDS
+674 YTGISNVPDVTS
-686 VGTNGV
+686 SSLYCYAKSG
-692 KVAYVKDKETV
+692 V
-703 AKFVA
+703 AKFVVA
-708 VTKAKTSDGDTE
+708 LDATTSDGDTN

-725 GKTPSAKKNSSDD
+725 GKTASAKKDGDD
-738 TIYVTQAYVNGKYVA
+738 TIYVVEAYVNDEYVA

-759 YDKVDGEVSR
+759 YTKGETITR
-769 GYYGGVTTSGSNVVD
+769 GYYAGVSTSGGNTVD
-784 WHDLLNAKKNGA
+784 WDDIKKA
-796 DYNQDDWYD
+796 TPDS
-805 FGSYVTD
+805 GSAVTD
-812 CGDGII
+812 FGDGII
-818 SSQNHK
+818 SSE
-824 TALTYDKDTVVIIVD
+824 TTSALTYDKDTIVIIVD
-839 GTKEMAPGDID
+839 GTKHIEGGDID
-850 EVICVDGAPS
+850 EIVYVEDDTDASSKVVLVEGTGS
-860 DSDVV
+860 D
-865 VIVPDDDN
+865 
-873 EHADYVFIIR
+873 EGHADYVFIIR

>member
-42 DEAVSMLVELN
+42 DDAVSMLVELN

-221 LKDDKDDKTLLED
+221 LIDNESKTLLTD
-234 KFKVAKLEGVII
+234 KFKVAKLEGVIVA
-246 SNEYATSTSTAPE
+246 NENATSTGTAVE
-259 KEGNTILLLTS
+259 KEDVTVLLLTS
-270 DDATSGKDEGAKI
+270 DDADSKQDEGDTI
-283 TLKTTTAANL
+283 TLKTATAANL

-300 FAKDWKNGSYDTV
+300 FAKDWKNGAYQTV
-313 LGNPVLSSD
+313 LGNPVVSSD
-322 NLIATITEDS
+322 NMIATISEDS
-332 DSDDVNDALK
+332 DADDVKDALK
-342 AAGIKTV
+342 DAGIKEV
-349 KDAVLVENYVRNS
+349 SKAVLVQNFIRAT
-362 DKVDGKDVDRTVSGM
+362 DKDDKELTISGM
-377 EAVSKLTGNGIE
+377 ADVAKLTGNGIE
-389 VTVISNDDDNEA
+389 VTVISNDNDNKA

-414 SAYNANGNDGDGYI
+414 SAYNAKGNDGDGYI
-428 TVTPFTNL
+428 TVTALLT
-436 DDSDDRISGE
+436 DIAKADQIAGA
-446 EFDDVVGVKDVAK
+446 EFADVKGSEDLAK
-459 DDIVLYYRVDD
+459 DDIVLYYRVGD
-470 TYYIEKAESVS
+470 TFYAEKADSVN
-481 VTVTSTKGGDTIKD
+481 VTVTSTKGDDQIKD
-495 GSDTYEQSALSWK
+495 GSNTYKASALSSK
-508 FDDDSSI
+508 YDDD
-515 KKDANLTDVVEI
+515 NNTVLTTAVEP

-540 VIYTDGSES
+540 VVYTDAVTAADE
-549 SDDYMFI
+549 YMFI
-556 TGADASVKT
+556 TGSDASVKSG
-565 NFETLTIKA
+565 FESLTIKG
-574 VLNDGTEVTASVN
+574 VLSDGTEVTASVN
-587 KIDGKKLSTYVEDAK
+587 KIDSKKLSSAFEGLSGTTA
-602 KENKDYSDLD
+602 
-612 LEKEVLHQ
+612 EKEEAAQKLVNNK
-620 IATYTKSGSSYNIKL
+620 IVTYTKTGEKYNI
-635 KKTVAIEQVKKG
+635 TVKDNTKITQIEKNKASLG
-647 NAKLSGNYSAN
+647 GATAN
-658 SKTIFVIGDH
+658 SKTIFVIGDK
-668 NDNYKA
+668 NDNYKV
-674 YTGISNVPDVDS
+674 YTGIANVPDVTS
-686 VGTNGV
+686 SSLYCYAKSG
-692 KVAYVKDKETV
+692 V
-703 AKFVA
+703 AKFVVA
-708 VTKAKTSDGDTE
+708 LNATTSDGDTN

-725 GKTPSAKKNSSDD
+725 GKTASAKKDGDD
-738 TIYVTQAYVNGKYVA
+738 TIYVVEAYVNDEYVA

-759 YDKVDGEVSR
+759 YAKVDGKLPAITR
-769 GYYGGVTTSGSNVVD
+769 GYYKGVSTSGGNTVD
-784 WHDLLNAKKNGA
+784 WDDIKNATPDA
-796 DYNQDDWYD
+796 
-805 FGSYVTD
+805 GSAVTD
-812 CGDGII
+812 FGDGII
-818 SSQNHK
+818 SSE
-824 TALTYDKDTVVIIVD
+824 TTSALTYDKDTIVIIVD
-839 GTKEMAPGDID
+839 GTKHVEGGDID
-850 EVICVDGAPS
+850 EIVYVEDDTDASSKVVLVEGTGS
-860 DSDVV
+860 D
-865 VIVPDDDN
+865 
-873 EHADYVFIIR
+873 EGHADYVFIIR